1 MDFGALLKA
10 TLKKHEIPVIRFTG
24 DIGFNRVAIYS
35 VFKNKRE
42 LPKEVFEKILASY
55 PFSKQEKLNLERAFR
70 LSQFESE
77 RFEMMAFIKTE
88 FEKLGKAPDCTPEKS
103 ENLDF
108 SRPSIFLSGRA
119 DYNAAVETLLKR
131 ENTAENAVVYT
142 NYSYFD
148 EQTDKIVYDFV
159 KNASC
164 RLVIKHSVIKGTG
177 ENVKERLH
185 NGFASI
191 KFAKLGHIT
200 SVGSRDEPPFALSTH
215 FIGKKS
221 VLMYDDK
228 TQCGFFSTEETV
240 VRAYCL
246 SAAKRESAREP
257 LNRVF
262 ENAFEL
268 KSFTEP
274 MMSKNDLII
283 IESALPVRYFTKYR
297 ILDETLKKDIPERE
311 VILSSFWNHLLICR
325 SLSNPSVFTQSSI
338 RHFLESGKSYDAP
351 EIFLNN
357 ISVLNRRRILDEAK
371 KELLSEESRFSV
383 IRDSSFEISEK
394 ISVASSPHS
403 VSVFYMVEKPGC
415 DFLGSGVFTVYDEE
429 FSSLLG
435 DFYDYLFVN
444 DFFLSKEELEKEL
457 DSAVAQCI

>member
-10 TLKKHEIPVIRFTG
+10 TLKKHEIPVIRFTE

-164 RLVIKHSVIKGTG
+164 RLVIRHSVIKGTG

-246 SAAKRESAREP
+246 SAAKRESARTP

-283 IESALPVRYFTKYR
+283 IESALPVRYFTKCR

-338 RHFLESGKSYDAP
+338 RHFLESGKSYEAP

-357 ISVLNRRRILDEAK
+357 ISVLNRRRILAEAK
-371 KELLSEESRFSV
+371 KELLGEDSRFSV

-394 ISVASSPHS
+394 ISVASGPHS

-415 DFLGSGVFTVYDEE
+415 DFLGSGVFTVYGEE